1 MSLISSNLKTT
12 LSKNSLYLL
21 AVLILTGGI
30 YGICDYH
37 LQSVAKE
44 LMQNWA
50 DTEAISIQEGNLLT
64 SITKTQRFL
73 ISSSYVKGVKLV
85 KHENKGIESK
95 IEFGRPFDISV
106 DDLANLES
114 GINQERI
121 GFLHQRA
128 FYTIPQK
135 NGFVLVF
142 DVTSNFLILL
152 FGISSSLIVF
162 LVIYLILSLQRI
174 EQKESQKREQILK
187 LAINELL
194 ANGES
199 SKVLETEIPGLIR
212 WWTVKR
218 NELVESRKI
227 AIEQQS
233 KALLGELAAKA
244 VHDIRG
250 ALRNIREVSK
260 KSDGLSEIQKKII
273 QNSIEKISA
282 ISNDLLSST
291 KGINSEEASLNVKV
305 DVVAVLKEIIE
316 RKKLDFQSTVE
327 ISLNSSVESG
337 VALLNPD
344 QLARAVENLIDNSV
358 EASDSAAKIDIEIE
372 SSGTTAIIR
381 VTDFGNG
388 ISKENLQR
396 FGSRGFTHG
405 KIEGNGLGV
414 YYAKRFVED
423 LGGRFDVQSEIGKGT
438 SISLFIPLAE
448 ITSKHS
454 ISIDPSQHLLILE
467 DQPLIQKT
475 IQLKF
480 KEAGVS
486 PSAYSIFS
494 TPSELEKWIA
504 TNKSDFKLYSDYF
517 LENDKGGKLETGVQ
531 VIKRLGL
538 EYKSILFTSAFDNTE
553 VINVATEFGL
563 KILSKDQFFD
573 AEIKMGIL

>member
-21 AVLILTGGI
+21 AVLILTSGI
-30 YGICDYH
+30 YGICDYY

-73 ISSSYVKGVKLV
+73 ISSSYIKGVKLV
-85 KHENKGIESK
+85 KLEEKGIESK
-95 IEFGRPFDISV
+95 IEFGKPFDISV
-106 DDLANLES
+106 DNLANLES

-121 GFLHQRA
+121 GFLHHRA
-128 FYTIPQK
+128 FYPIPQK

-152 FGISSSLIVF
+152 FGVSSGLIVF
-162 LVIYLILSLQRI
+162 LVIYLIVSLQRL

-218 NELVESRKI
+218 NELIESRKI

-273 QNSIEKISA
+273 QNSIEKISV

-291 KGINSEEASLNVKV
+291 KGINSEEASLKEKI
-305 DVVAVLKEIIE
+305 DVVATLKEIIE
-316 RKKLDFQSTVE
+316 RKKMDFQSTVE
-327 ISLNSSVESG
+327 INLKSSVESG
-337 VALLNPD
+337 FALLNPD
-344 QLARAVENLIDNSV
+344 QLARTVENLIDNSV
-358 EASDSAAKIDIEIE
+358 EASDSAAKINIEIE
-372 SSGTTAIIR
+372 SSGTTAVVRI
-381 VTDFGNG
+381 TDFGKG
-388 ISKENLQR
+388 ISKDNLQR
-396 FGSRGFTHG
+396 FGSKGFTHG
-405 KIEGNGLGV
+405 KAEGNGLGV

-423 LGGRFDVQSEIGKGT
+423 LGGRFDVQSEIGSGT
-438 SISLFIPLAE
+438 SISLSLPLAE

-454 ISIDPSQHLLILE
+454 ISIDPNQHLLILE

-480 KEAGVS
+480 EEAGVA
-486 PSAYSIFS
+486 PSAYSMFS

-504 TNKSDFKLYSDYF
+504 TNKADFKLYSDYF
-517 LENDKGGKLETGVQ
+517 LETDKGEKLETGIQ

-538 EYKSILFTSAFDNTE
+538 ADKSILFTSAFDNSE
-553 VINVATEFGL
+553 VIDAAADFGL

-573 AEIKMGIL
+573 AEIKMGVV

>member
-30 YGICDYH
+30 YGICDYY

-85 KHENKGIESK
+85 KIENRAIESK

-106 DDLANLES
+106 DDLENLET
-114 GINQERI
+114 GISQERI

-128 FYTIPQK
+128 FYPIPQK

-152 FGISSSLIVF
+152 FGISSGLIVF

-218 NELVESRKI
+218 NELIESRKI

-260 KSDGLSEIQKKII
+260 KSDGLNEIQKKII
-273 QNSIEKISA
+273 QNSIEKISV

-291 KGINSEEASLNVKV
+291 KGINFEEASLNVKIEI
-305 DVVAVLKEIIE
+305 VAVLKEIIE
-316 RKKLDFQSTVE
+316 RKKLDFQSTIE
-327 ISLNSSVESG
+327 INFKSSIESG
-337 VALLNPD
+337 FALLNPD
-344 QLARAVENLIDNSV
+344 QLARSVENVIDNSV
-358 EASDSAAKIDIEIE
+358 EASDSAAKINIEIE
-372 SSGTTAIIR
+372 SPGKFAIIR
-381 VTDFGNG
+381 ITDFGKG
-388 ISKENLQR
+388 ISKDNLQR
-396 FGSRGFTHG
+396 FGSKGFTHG
-405 KIEGNGLGV
+405 KTDGNGLGV

-423 LGGRFDVQSEIGKGT
+423 LGGRFDVESEIGKGT
-438 SISLFIPLAE
+438 SISLSLPLAE

-454 ISIDPSQHLLILE
+454 ISISPHQHLLILE

-480 KEAGVS
+480 KEAGMGH
-486 PSAYSIFS
+486 SAYTIFS
-494 TPSELEKWIA
+494 TPSELEEWITA
-504 TNKSDFKLYSDYF
+504 NEADFKLYSDFY
-517 LENDKGGKLETGVQ
+517 LETEKGEKLETGVQ
-531 VIKRLGL
+531 IITRLGL
-538 EYKSILFTSAFDNTE
+538 ADKAILFTSASDNLE
-553 VINVATEFGL
+553 VIHAAADIGIRV
-563 KILSKDQFFD
+563 LSKDQFFE
-573 AEIKMGIL
+573 AEVVISDN

>member
-1 MSLISSNLKTT
+1 M
-12 LSKNSLYLL
+12 

-30 YGICDYH
+30 YGICDYY

-50 DTEAISIQEGNLLT
+50 DTEAISIQEGSLLT

-85 KHENKGIESK
+85 KLENKDIESK
-95 IEFGRPFDISV
+95 IEFGRPFDISL
-106 DDLANLES
+106 DDLENLET

-128 FYTIPQK
+128 FYQIPQK

-152 FGISSSLIVF
+152 FGISSGLIVF

-218 NELVESRKI
+218 NELIESRKI

-260 KSDGLSEIQKKII
+260 KSDGLSEFQKKII
-273 QNSIEKISA
+273 QNSIEKISV

-316 RKKLDFQSTVE
+316 HKRMDFQSTVE
-327 ISLNSSVESG
+327 INLKSSVQSG
-337 VALLNPD
+337 IALLNPD

-358 EASDSAAKIDIEIE
+358 EASDSAAKINIEIK
-372 SSGTTAIIR
+372 SSGKTAIIR
-381 VTDFGNG
+381 ITDFGKG
-388 ISKENLQR
+388 ISKENIQR
-396 FGSRGFTHG
+396 LGSKGFTHG
-405 KIEGNGLGV
+405 KTDGNGLGV

-438 SISLFIPLAE
+438 STSLSLPLAE

-454 ISIDPSQHLLILE
+454 ILIDPNQHLLILE
-467 DQPLIQKT
+467 DQSLIQTT
-475 IQLKF
+475 IRLKF
-480 KEAGVS
+480 KEAGVG
-486 PSAYSIFS
+486 PSAYTIFS
-494 TPSELEKWIA
+494 TPSELEEWITA
-504 TNKSDFKLYSDYF
+504 NEADFKLYSDFY
-517 LENDKGGKLETGVQ
+517 LETEKGEKLETGVQ
-531 VIKRLGL
+531 IITRLGL
-538 EYKSILFTSAFDNTE
+538 ADKAILFTSASDNLE
-553 VINVATEFGL
+553 VIHAAADIGIRV
-563 KILSKDQFFD
+563 LSKDQFFD
-573 AEIKMGIL
+573 AEVVISDN